1 MVLKKG
7 GAAFLRLAAEADA
20 WALGQ
25 RELPFDVPAPSLPD
39 GARNRAE
46 RIATELVAADH
57 SADLVERL
65 VQLVCEGPE
74 NEVTRLRPL
83 ALARRWSAPAE
94 QLIPLCLEATRRG
107 LLSLRW
113 DLLCPRCR
121 GAKVRVASLDELPRG
136 AHCPTCAV
144 DYEREFSKNVE
155 ATFHPAPAIRQL
167 HQGEF
172 CLLGPMSTPHILA
185 HLTVGPTQ
193 ALEVP
198 IDLPPGPY
206 RVRTLEP
213 GPEFLLEASGADRLP
228 VVRHDGTTLT
238 PFGTAPSLTF
248 LNATDKPLTFVLEER
263 TWVKDALTADRL
275 TALQSFRD
283 LFSDQVLRPGDEV
296 AIERVA
302 ILFSDL
308 RGSTA
313 LYERLGDAAAYHR
326 VREHFGYLARI
337 VREHGGAVVKTI
349 GDAVMAV
356 FADPAKGVAAALAM
370 QQHIGELNAGSDAP
384 LVLKVGLH
392 VGACIAV
399 NLNDRLDYFGRT
411 VNFAA
416 RIQGE
421 SRGGDV
427 TLSAELATNRDVAM
441 LLDGRRLEQAKVS
454 LRGFAQPAQLVRVL
468 PGTSALRHQM
478 DA

>member
-1 MVLKKG
+1 
-7 GAAFLRLAAEADA
+7 
-20 WALGQ
+20 
-25 RELPFDVPAPSLPD
+25 
-39 GARNRAE
+39 
-46 RIATELVAADH
+46 
-57 SADLVERL
+57 
-65 VQLVCEGPE
+65 
-74 NEVTRLRPL
+74 
-83 ALARRWSAPAE
+83 
-94 QLIPLCLEATRRG
+94 
-107 LLSLRW
+107 
-113 DLLCPRCR
+113 
-121 GAKVRVASLDELPRG
+121 
-136 AHCPTCAV
+136 
-144 DYEREFSKNVE
+144 
-155 ATFHPAPAIRQL
+155 
-167 HQGEF
+167 
-172 CLLGPMSTPHILA
+172 MSTPHILA
-185 HLTVGPTQ
+185 HLTVEPTQ

-198 IDLPPGPY
+198 IDLSPGPY

-213 GPEFLLEASGADRLP
+213 GPELLLEAGAAPLP
-228 VVRHDGTTLT
+228 IVRHDGTDLT
-238 PFGTAPSLTF
+238 PSGEAPALTF

-326 VREHFGYLARI
+326 VREHFGYLAGI
-337 VREHGGAVVKTI
+337 VRQHDGAVIKTI

-356 FADPAKGVAAALAM
+356 FADPARGVAAALAM

-392 VGACIAV
+392 AGPCIAV

-411 VNFAA
+411 VNLAA
-416 RIQGE
+416 RLQGE

-427 TLSAELATNRDVAM
+427 ILSAEMAAEQEVEAVLTERE
-441 LLDGRRLEQAKVS
+441 LERGETQ
-454 LRGFAQPAQLVRVL
+454 LRGFARPVPLARVQSL
-468 PGTSALRHQM
+468 
-478 DA
+478 